1 MQRSETPAGPERSL
15 HLRFGRLPRVS
26 PGASARAL
34 LAGAAAVGVCGIPVV
49 SLLPIGPLSAHMVH
63 HIGLMSVLAPLSA
76 VALVPLVQ
84 ERMERLRAG
93 RGAVLWTAACAQMAL
108 LWAWHAPPLHA
119 ATASGAAYGAVLA
132 SLYVAA
138 LCFWGGILLLSD
150 RSRWQ
155 GIVALLV
162 TGKLA
167 CLLGAL
173 LIFAPRPL
181 YAHTAGHAAAHGLQD
196 QQVAGL
202 LMVVACPL
210 SYVLVGVVLSAQ
222 LMYGLA
228 AQTGRPAQPSV
239 PANHQ
244 VR

>member
-1 MQRSETPAGPERSL
+1 MQRSEAPAGPERSL
-15 HLRFGRLPRVS
+15 HLQFERLPRLS
-26 PGASARAL
+26 PGASAKAL

-63 HIGLMSVLAPLSA
+63 HIGLMSVLAPLGA
-76 VALVPLVQ
+76 VALAPLVH
-84 ERMERLRAG
+84 ERTERLPAG
-93 RGAVLWTAACAQMAL
+93 RGAMLWTAACAQMGL
-108 LWAWHAPPLHA
+108 LWGWHAPLLHA
-119 ATASGAAYGAVLA
+119 ATASGVAYAAMLA
-132 SLYVAA
+132 SLFLAA

>member
-1 MQRSETPAGPERSL
+1 MQRSETPVGSERSL
-15 HLRFGRLPRVS
+15 HLRSERLPRVP
-26 PGASARAL
+26 PGASAKAL
-34 LAGAAAVGVCGIPVV
+34 LAGAVAVGVCGIPVV

-63 HIGLMSVLAPLSA
+63 HIGLMSVLAPLGA
-76 VALVPLVQ
+76 VALAPLVH
-84 ERMERLRAG
+84 ERIEGLRAG
-93 RGAVLWTAACAQMAL
+93 RGVMLWTAVCAQMAL

-119 ATASGAAYGAVLA
+119 ATASGAAYAAMLA
-132 SLYVAA
+132 SLFVAA
-138 LCFWGGILLLSD
+138 LCFWGGILLLPD

-155 GIVALLV
+155 GIVALLA

-181 YAHTAGHAAAHGLQD
+181 YARTVGHAAAHGLQD
-196 QQVAGL
+196 QQLAGL

-210 SYVLVGVVLSAQ
+210 SYVLVGIVLSAQ
-222 LMYGLA
+222 MMHGPG
-228 AQTGRPAQPSV
+228 AQTRLPAQPEIAASR
-239 PANHQ
+239 Q